1 MKLNSIEQII
11 QSLNKAGVEYL
22 IAGGLAVTAHGYLRF
37 TADLDLIIHLDKDN
51 ILKAM
56 KAFKDLGYKP
66 RAPVPIEA
74 FADEKMRLN
83 WITEKNLKV
92 FSLWSSVHT
101 ATEIDVFVQE
111 PLDFQKA
118 YQRKSNFTLSP
129 KTKAPVLSL
138 EDLISLKKQ
147 AGRKK
152 DLDDIE
158 HLQMIQKAKKIG

>member
-11 QSLNKAGVEYL
+11 QSLNKAEVQYL

-37 TADLDLIIHLDKDN
+37 TADLDLIIHFDKTN
-51 ILKAM
+51 ILKAVTV
-56 KAFKDLGYKP
+56 FKDLGYKP
-66 RAPVPIEA
+66 RAPVPIET
-74 FADEKMRLN
+74 FADEKMRLS
-83 WITEKNLKV
+83 WISEKNLKV
-92 FSLWSSVHT
+92 FSLWSQVHE
-101 ATEIDVFVQE
+101 ATEIDVFVEE

-118 YQRKSNFTLSP
+118 YQRKSLFALSP

-138 EDLISLKKQ
+138 EDLISLKKR

-158 HLQMIQKAKKIG
+158 QLQMIQKAKENE